1 MLAAVQS
8 PHLNLDDFPDS
19 PYAAELRRWPRLTF
33 GHGLE
38 PDYVQ
43 RHLERVHGRARLWT
57 TLLFVLSLAL
67 TAEQM
72 QTDGIAAPA
81 TVAHLALLL
90 PMCAVLGWIAWT
102 EAYARWY
109 LPVTRVVGP
118 ILYVLTGVF
127 AAEAI
132 SGGAT
137 EDLAVLVLAVV
148 SAFFFV
154 GLLYRTAV
162 ATAVATFIA
171 FAAATVAFGV
181 DRGLLLKCLTILLV
195 AGWLAAMIA
204 RDVEHSYRKRFLEE
218 ALIAE
223 LLERDAL
230 TGLKN
235 RRAFEE
241 RGRAAWQ
248 VAERDKQPLAVLFV
262 DVDYFKRYN
271 DEYGHQA
278 GDTTLKRVAAVVR
291 AMARRPLDVAARFGG
306 EEFAV
311 VLYGTGPAAAGE
323 IADDLRRRVEA
334 LCIEHR
340 ASLCGSAFVTVSVGV
355 AAVQPQGGRSFEG
368 ALQLADQA
376 LYRAKSAG
384 RNRVIVESGDA
395 YEQLVTGVYEKL
407 GAVANG

>member
-1 MLAAVQS
+1 MQ
-8 PHLNLDDFPDS
+8 PPRLNLDDFPDS

-33 GHGLE
+33 GNGLE
-38 PDYVQ
+38 PQYVRQ
-43 RHLERVHGRARLWT
+43 HLERVHGRARLWT
-57 TLLFVLSLAL
+57 SLLFLLSLVL
-67 TAEQM
+67 TAEQV
-72 QTDGIAAPA
+72 QNDGVMAPA
-81 TVAHLALLL
+81 TLAHLALLL
-90 PMCAVLGWIAWT
+90 PMCAVLWGIVWSR
-102 EAYARWY
+102 AYARRY
-109 LPVTRVVGP
+109 LPVARVVVP
-118 ILYVLTGVF
+118 ILYVLTAVF
-127 AAEAI
+127 GAEAI
-132 SGGAT
+132 ARGAT
-137 EDLAVLVLAVV
+137 EDLAVLVLALV

-154 GLLYRTAV
+154 GLLFRTAV
-162 ATAVATFIA
+162 ATGVATLIA
-171 FAAATVAFGV
+171 FAVAAVAFDV
-181 DRGLLLKCLTILLV
+181 DAELLLKCLTIV
-195 AGWLAAMIA
+195 VAAGWLAGMIA
-204 RDVEHSYRKRFLEE
+204 RDAEHAFRKRFLEE

-248 VAERDKQPLAVLFV
+248 VAERDKQQLAVLFV

-311 VLYGTGPAAAGE
+311 VLYGAAAAAAGE

-340 ASLCGSAFVTVSVGV
+340 AALCGSAFVTVSVGV
-355 AAVQPQGGRSFEG
+355 AVVQPKAGRSFEG

-395 YEQLVTGVYEKL
+395 YEHLVTGVYENV